1 MSIELE
7 VRENDEKMIRQAEM
21 ELRLP
26 LPKLSRPMLFLS
38 REIRKE
44 SHDLQL
50 LEEDLIG

>member
-7 VRENDEKMIRQAEM
+7 VRENNEKMIRQAEM
-21 ELRLP
+21 ELSLSP
-26 LPKLSRPMLFLS
+26 PKLSRPMLFLS

-50 LEEDLIG
+50 LEGELIG